1 MKAMGL
7 GTLFI
12 GAAGGHGGGLSV
24 QGGKLASLDTAA
36 TLSMIL
42 ALALGT
48 LVGSSSTS
56 TGRWAP
62 GHLAEGQGRPSSM
75 PWMMFSATAQA
86 MAGWA

>member
-12 GAAGGHGGGLSV
+12 RAAGGHGRGALSV
-24 QGGKLASLDTAA
+24 QGRKLASLDTAA

-56 TGRWAP
+56 TGRW
-62 GHLAEGQGRPSSM
+62 
-75 PWMMFSATAQA
+75 SA
-86 MAGWA
+86 WASG